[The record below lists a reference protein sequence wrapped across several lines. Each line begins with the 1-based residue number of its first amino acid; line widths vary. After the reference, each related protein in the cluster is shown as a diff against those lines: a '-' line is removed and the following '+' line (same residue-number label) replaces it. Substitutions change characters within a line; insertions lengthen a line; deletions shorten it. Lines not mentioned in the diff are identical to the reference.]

1 MREYPMSAKVVRPE
15 AAEYYTPKIT
25 CPRCSKIMRLARVE
39 QEPDKETGL
48 LFDCDCGFEYRMSER
63 AQAGA

>member
-1 MREYPMSAKVVRPE
+1 MREYPMQPE
-15 AAEYYTPKIT
+15 AAESYTPKIT
-25 CPRCSKIMRLARVE
+25 CPGCSKIMRLARVE
-39 QEPDKETGL
+39 QEPDEEAQL